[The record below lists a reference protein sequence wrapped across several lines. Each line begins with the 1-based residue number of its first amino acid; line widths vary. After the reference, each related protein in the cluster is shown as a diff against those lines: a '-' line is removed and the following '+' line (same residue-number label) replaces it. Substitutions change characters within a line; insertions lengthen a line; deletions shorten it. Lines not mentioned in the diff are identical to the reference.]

1 MDLAILTLR
10 IGGPRLLHAFSV
22 SNYLPESSVVYK
34 ALRESISINT
44 SFESSLN
51 TIICKNMNEFFTNR
65 DGFFSIKMDEI
76 ALKPE
81 IRYCNVDNEFKGTCH
96 NHKHMLNNY
105 SFNNWID
112 LTQIKDALVSGDI
125 HIANES
131 LMISIS
137 QVSSDDLT
145 PKPIIIVPICS
156 HESYGLLEEAIP
168 NIIQSFKTL
177 NKNAILLNI
186 ATDGDHARRKTLN
199 QMKKLNHSLP
209 VLKLLK
215 NFDRNLVCGEY
226 SVNYDP
232 KHLAKRIR
240 SIMISSSRTMLL
252 NKVQINSNQ
261 VEALLKSKNISQ
273 TSNLLN
279 PHDKQNV
286 PMAVSLLE
294 MIHQL
299 TKEDF
304 YEDNSNKNNP
314 LNKDIYNELKLLGII
329 TSLFLSLFTKLDI
342 NLIDQL
348 MNMSYLSHLLLFIFR
363 RHKTKFLTN
372 NLYCDLQSTINDAFV
387 VAAKYQDKGK

>member
-1 MDLAILTLR
+1 M
-10 IGGPRLLHAFSV
+10 
-22 SNYLPESSVVYK
+22 
-34 ALRESISINT
+34 
-44 SFESSLN
+44 
-51 TIICKNMNEFFTNR
+51 
-65 DGFFSIKMDEI
+65 
-76 ALKPE
+76 
-81 IRYCNVDNEFKGTCH
+81 
-96 NHKHMLNNY
+96 
-105 SFNNWID
+105 
-112 LTQIKDALVSGDI
+112 
-125 HIANES
+125 
-131 LMISIS
+131 
-137 QVSSDDLT
+137 
-145 PKPIIIVPICS
+145 
-156 HESYGLLEEAIP
+156 
-168 NIIQSFKTL
+168 
-177 NKNAILLNI
+177 NI

-314 LNKDIYNELKLLGII
+314 LNKDIYNELKLLGKYIFH
-329 TSLFLSLFTKLDI
+329 LFDF
-342 NLIDQL
+342 
-348 MNMSYLSHLLLFIFR
+348 
-363 RHKTKFLTN
+363 
-372 NLYCDLQSTINDAFV
+372 
-387 VAAKYQDKGK
+387 